1 MRPTLFL
8 RKSLGHKRI
17 SSIPYET
24 VTIFMPDK
32 SSRTIF
38 KTMYYDSKLLKNADK
53 SLLTKS
59 IASSGLSSM
68 LSLIKRKIA
77 P

>member
-1 MRPTLFL
+1 LLLGTAYPKILDLMVAKYQNLIKTTEGGYQYSCPQ
-8 RKSLGHKRI
+8 KSFY
-17 SSIPYET
+17 S
-24 VTIFMPDK
+24 
-32 SSRTIF
+32 
-38 KTMYYDSKLLKNADK
+38 DSKLLKNADK